1 MRSTLRYSSAALV
14 VAAALTA
21 GPLASAEARTTM
33 RAEPAPLNASA
44 NAVAGQYIVTLD
56 KGVTPASVAKQALPG
71 VATLHTYSTVLNGFA
86 AKLTPAQVTKIRNTP
101 GVTAVTQDSV
111 TTADPAKAP
120 AKAQP
125 AASAKAA
132 LPALSWGLDRIDQ
145 KTGWDNVLGVGDG
158 QFNVTQNTSN
168 VTVYVVDSGI
178 NIGLPEFGGRATRGF
193 NAVVDGQQQA
203 DCYGQGTAVA
213 STIGGNTYGVAR
225 QAKLVAVR
233 VLGCNGTGT
242 AAGLIAGMDYVA
254 AQARLQ
260 NKPAIMDVSAVLAKN
275 ALVDTAA
282 TVASDLNV
290 LPIVAAGNQEADA
303 CGYSPASADNV
314 MTVSATN
321 KFDEEASFTNAGTCQ
336 GIYAP
341 GEGITAAAAAGGSA
355 VRSSTQMAAAHTAGV
370 AALYKAANPNATST
384 DIAEWLTFECTKDA
398 ITNVTKA
405 TTNCLLYT
413 AGL

>member
-1 MRSTLRYSSAALV
+1 M
-14 VAAALTA
+14 
-21 GPLASAEARTTM
+21 
-33 RAEPAPLNASA
+33 
-44 NAVAGQYIVTLD
+44 
-56 KGVTPASVAKQALPG
+56 
-71 VATLHTYSTVLNGFA
+71 
-86 AKLTPAQVTKIRNTP
+86 
-101 GVTAVTQDSV
+101 
-111 TTADPAKAP
+111 
-120 AKAQP
+120 
-125 AASAKAA
+125 
-132 LPALSWGLDRIDQ
+132 
-145 KTGWDNVLGVGDG
+145 
-158 QFNVTQNTSN
+158 
-168 VTVYVVDSGI
+168 TVYVVDSGI

>member
-145 KTGWDNVLGVGDG
+145 KTGWDNVLGVG
-158 QFNVTQNTSN
+158 
-168 VTVYVVDSGI
+168 
-178 NIGLPEFGGRATRGF
+178 
-193 NAVVDGQQQA
+193 
-203 DCYGQGTAVA
+203 
-213 STIGGNTYGVAR
+213 
-225 QAKLVAVR
+225 
-233 VLGCNGTGT
+233 TG
-242 AAGLIAGMDYVA
+242 
-254 AQARLQ
+254 
-260 NKPAIMDVSAVLAKN
+260 
-275 ALVDTAA
+275 
-282 TVASDLNV
+282 
-290 LPIVAAGNQEADA
+290 
-303 CGYSPASADNV
+303 
-314 MTVSATN
+314 
-321 KFDEEASFTNAGTCQ
+321 
-336 GIYAP
+336 
-341 GEGITAAAAAGGSA
+341 
-355 VRSSTQMAAAHTAGV
+355 SSTSPRTR
-370 AALYKAANPNATST
+370 PT
-384 DIAEWLTFECTKDA
+384 
-398 ITNVTKA
+398 
-405 TTNCLLYT
+405 
-413 AGL
+413 